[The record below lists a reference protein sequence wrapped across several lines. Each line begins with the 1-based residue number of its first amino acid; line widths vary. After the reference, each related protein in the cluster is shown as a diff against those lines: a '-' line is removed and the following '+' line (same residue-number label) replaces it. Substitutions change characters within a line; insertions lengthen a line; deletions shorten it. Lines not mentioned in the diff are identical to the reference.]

1 MLQRRGEVTSLPSE
15 GVAQER
21 GGPAE
26 PPFEEA
32 PGGPGSWGRW
42 RQPQALPLRRDLR
55 PHQPLGLDLKAGT
68 PPVSAQASRGGC
80 GSEPDKPLGTQ
91 MVTCP
96 RFKVE
101 LT

>member
-32 PGGPGSWGRW
+32 PGGPGSRGRW

-68 PPVSAQASRGGC
+68 PPEAAAGVSQINPWGL
-80 GSEPDKPLGTQ
+80 KW
-91 MVTCP
+91 
-96 RFKVE
+96 
-101 LT
+101 